1 MGLGITLT
9 VNEIKDIKI
18 VTRFLENG
26 GILLKGTSRKIS
38 CQLGGLLNFLGPL
51 MRTGL
56 PLIKSVLIS
65 LAKSVLVPLGLTAAA
80 FIKDAVIQRKGVKSG
95 TTLII

>member
-1 MGLGITLT
+1 MGLGKTLT
-9 VNEIKDIKI
+9 INEMKDIKK
-18 VTRFLENG
+18 VTRSLENG

-38 CQLGGLLNFLGPL
+38 CQLGGLLNFLGPS

-56 PLIKSVLIS
+56 PLIKSVPIS

-80 FIKDAVIQRKGVKSG
+80 FITDAAIQKKVFKSG

>member
-1 MGLGITLT
+1 M
-9 VNEIKDIKI
+9 
-18 VTRFLENG
+18 
-26 GILLKGTSRKIS
+26 KGTSRKIS
-38 CQLGGLLNFLGPL
+38 CQLGGLLNFLGPS

-56 PLIKSVLIS
+56 PLIKSVPIS

-80 FIKDAVIQRKGVKSG
+80 FITDAAIQKKVFKSG

>member
-9 VNEIKDIKI
+9 ISEMKDIKK
-18 VTRFLENG
+18 VTRSLENG

-38 CQLGGLLNFLGPL
+38 YQLGGLLNFLGPS

-56 PLIKSVLIS
+56 PLIKSVPIS

-80 FIKDAVIQRKGVKSG
+80 FITDAAIQKKVFKSG

>member
-9 VNEIKDIKI
+9 INEMKDIKK
-18 VTRFLENG
+18 VTRSLENG

-38 CQLGGLLNFLGPL
+38 CQLGGLLNFLGPS

-56 PLIKSVLIS
+56 PLIKSVPIS

-80 FIKDAVIQRKGVKSG
+80 FITDAAIQKKVFKSG